1 MNEVKDTID
10 RTRKAITEA
19 IRQSDIEARFLCPT
33 PVWDNTGTMIGAL
46 IQSDVRMGDQ
56 DCTAEVS
63 FVVRTGEATNEI
75 AEKADLAVQVIRHRM
90 QAKIRRLENKVHPTS

>member
-1 MNEVKDTID
+1 MNEVKETVE

-19 IRQSDIEARFLCPT
+19 IRKSDIEARFLCPT

-56 DCTAEVS
+56 DCTAEVT
-63 FVVRTGEATNEI
+63 FVVRTDEPSNSI

-90 QAKIRRLENKVHPTS
+90 LAKIRPLQKAEQ